1 LGLVGVASFRYFVC
15 VARRVLTVVA
25 CVVALAL
32 PPVNAFAAV
41 RAKTVT
47 KTVLGSTVICK
58 KWGPIQLQL
67 KVAQTIVNG
76 KAKIKILALTWPT
89 WPQHTTRSVFINE
102 KALPLL
108 QQQVIQLQSGN
119 IETISGAT
127 DVSVSFKES
136 LAAALV
142 AAKKVP

>member
-1 LGLVGVASFRYFVC
+1 MT
-15 VARRVLTVVA
+15 RRVLTVVA
-25 CVVALAL
+25 CVVALSL
-32 PPVNAFAAV
+32 PPIDALAAV

-58 KWGPIQLQL
+58 KWGPLQLQL
-67 KVAQTIVNG
+67 KVAQTIAGG
-76 KAKIKILALTWPT
+76 KVKIKILEVTWPT
-89 WPQHTTRSVFINE
+89 WPQHTTRSVFINQ

-108 QQQVIQLQSGN
+108 QQQVLQLQSAN
-119 IETISGAT
+119 IEDISGAT
-127 DVSVSFKES
+127 DVSVSFKQS

>member
-1 LGLVGVASFRYFVC
+1 VT
-15 VARRVLTVVA
+15 RRVLTVVA
-25 CVVALAL
+25 CVVALSL
-32 PPVNAFAAV
+32 PPIDALAAV

-58 KWGPIQLQL
+58 KWGPLQLQL
-67 KVAQTIVNG
+67 KVAQTIAGG
-76 KAKIKILALTWPT
+76 KVKIKILEVTWPT
-89 WPQHTTRSVFINE
+89 WPQHTTRSVFINQ

-108 QQQVIQLQSGN
+108 QQQVLQLQSAN
-119 IETISGAT
+119 IEDISGAT
-127 DVSVSFKES
+127 DVSVSFKQS